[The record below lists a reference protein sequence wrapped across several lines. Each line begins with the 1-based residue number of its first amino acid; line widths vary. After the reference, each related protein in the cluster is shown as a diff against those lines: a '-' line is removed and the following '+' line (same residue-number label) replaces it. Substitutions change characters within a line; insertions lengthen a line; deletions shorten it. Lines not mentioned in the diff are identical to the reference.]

1 MDREILI
8 ISRRPIFA
16 VAQYV
21 LFSSHTLILE
31 KEKLIE
37 KPPKSV
43 INQNTMH
50 HYWEVE
56 LFL

>member
-50 HYWEVE
+50 HY
-56 LFL
+56 